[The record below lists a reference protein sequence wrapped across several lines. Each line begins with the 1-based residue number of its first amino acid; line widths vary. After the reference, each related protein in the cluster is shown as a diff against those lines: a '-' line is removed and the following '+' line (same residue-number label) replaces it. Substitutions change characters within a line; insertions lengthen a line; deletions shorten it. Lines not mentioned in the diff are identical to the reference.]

1 MVNKLIFL
9 PRLCHDVLFLAPA
22 SPPSQISQTALSP
35 TEILVTWDSVP
46 PIDQNGIITMYEVL
60 YQPLEMFGGAI
71 GPLTVTATVPNMS
84 AVLTQLEE
92 YVVFNV
98 SVRAFTETGPG
109 VYSIVMQERTL
120 EDGK

>member
-1 MVNKLIFL
+1 M
-9 PRLCHDVLFLAPA
+9 PRLCHHVLFLAPA
-22 SPPSQISQTALSP
+22 SPPSQITQTALSP

-60 YQPLEMFGGAI
+60 YQPLETFDGAI
-71 GPLTVTATVPNMS
+71 GPLTVTVTVLNMS

-92 YVVFNV
+92 FVVYNI

-109 VYSIVMQERTL
+109 VYNIAMQERTL